1 MPYSRVTR
9 TAYGADAIRYARGNG
24 KGHDGSETRNQF
36 IAGVN
41 MLPDYVI
48 PFEEQMQYYWDHAS
62 AQHKIQANRF
72 IISFGLDELN
82 PDDPDDCMKALE
94 IGIQF
99 ARENAPDCQSAVYV
113 QTDGVGHKVHA
124 HIITNDVRISNFKG
138 LDHSARHHS
147 EFSRTVDRICARFI
161 ESKPVELAPERVTPA
176 VRGQRMAN
184 EKIRAMNEEEQRYA
198 ALLGIEPDLIQEK
211 YIWIDDLRE
220 RVKRAADGSADEA
233 EFARRLRL
241 DGVELVPQQDKKTGK
256 LSYRHRA
263 TRTQPEHYLFELVD
277 TSKFPDK
284 VPQNLK
290 SKSHKL
296 GASYQP
302 DSIAKMFGQAAP
314 EPSKPVSE
322 RDRIDAEIREYVGR
336 IARLLAVDPGE
347 GDSLFQSFKRWRVAK
362 KDSEAKA
369 GRKLPPVTVR
379 DDQGRLSIV
388 REELTRQSREFLQ
401 AVGDAQFREFQARR
415 QRELELELELNGFLD
430 IADDYE
436 RRMDDRGLG
445 DD

>member
-9 TAYGADAIRYARGNG
+9 TAFGADAIRYACGNG
-24 KGHDGSETRNQF
+24 TGHDGSEARNQF
-36 IAGVN
+36 VAGVN
-41 MLPDYVI
+41 MLPDDVI
-48 PFEEQMQYYWDHAS
+48 SFEGQMQFYWDHAS

-72 IISFGLDELN
+72 IISFSPDELN
-82 PDDPDDCMKALE
+82 PDDPNDCMTALE

-99 ARENAPDCQSAVYV
+99 AKENAPDCQSAVFI

-147 EFSRTVDRICARFI
+147 ESSKTVDRICSRYI
-161 ESKPVELAPERVTPA
+161 DSKPVELAPERVTPA
-176 VRGQRMAN
+176 VRGQRAAN
-184 EKIRAMNEEEQRYA
+184 ERIKVLNEKELQVA
-198 ALLGIEPDLIQEK
+198 ALLGIEPELIQTK

-220 RVKRAADGSADEA
+220 GVKRAAAGSADEA

-241 DGVELVPQQDKKTGK
+241 DGVELVPQRDKRTGQ
-256 LSYRHRA
+256 LTYCHRA

-277 TSKFPDK
+277 TSRFPDK

-302 DSIAKMFGQAAP
+302 DNLAKMFGQAAP
-314 EPSKPVSE
+314 ESAKPQVSE

-336 IARLLAVDPGE
+336 IAHLLAVDPGE
-347 GDSLFQSFKRWRVAK
+347 GDSLFQSFKRWRAAK

-401 AVGDAQFREFQARR
+401 GVGDAQFREFKARR
-415 QRELELELELNGFLD
+415 QREEQLELSGFLD
-430 IADDYE
+430 VADDYKGSE
-436 RRMDDRGLG
+436 YE
-445 DD
+445 